1 MGYGSEY
8 YCGNTLA
15 ITSTPAPISDCMA
28 MFCTGNLTELRWL
41 KTTPDVFFRPL
52 AKEYIVMQDLARVA
66 KGILINL
73 AQFGVE

>member
-1 MGYGSEY
+1 
-8 YCGNTLA
+8 
-15 ITSTPAPISDCMA
+15 MA

-73 AQFGVE
+73 EQFGME